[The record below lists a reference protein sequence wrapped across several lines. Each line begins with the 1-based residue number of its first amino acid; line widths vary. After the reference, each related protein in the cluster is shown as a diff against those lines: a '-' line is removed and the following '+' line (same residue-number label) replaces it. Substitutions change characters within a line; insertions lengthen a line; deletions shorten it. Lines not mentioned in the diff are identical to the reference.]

1 MLRLGKDSF
10 TPPVVSPSLSSP
22 PQSIDSKTTRGPSA
36 SRRAEPEISL
46 DGILSCGLY
55 KTFCLT
61 ISAFCLKS
69 IPIHGQILDFLSFSF
84 LLLNRKRSLS
94 EET

>member
-1 MLRLGKDSF
+1 MEYF
-10 TPPVVSPSLSSP
+10 
-22 PQSIDSKTTRGPSA
+22 
-36 SRRAEPEISL
+36 
-46 DGILSCGLY
+46 LSCGLY

-61 ISAFCLKS
+61 ISASCLKS